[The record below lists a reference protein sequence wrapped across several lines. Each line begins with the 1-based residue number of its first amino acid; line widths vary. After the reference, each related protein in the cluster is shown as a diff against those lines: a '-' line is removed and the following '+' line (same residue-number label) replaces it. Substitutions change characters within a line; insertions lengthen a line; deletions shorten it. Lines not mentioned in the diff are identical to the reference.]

1 MAQGASQTELLASVG
16 SQDLSAPATDA
27 ASVTAS
33 VLAKHNIKTT
43 APAAAAPAAP
53 AQTTTQTG
61 ESAEEKASQE
71 KVKELA
77 QKLGVPFTNDLLS
90 LGSNS
95 AISDALIEKAVA
107 SGKTVA

>member
-1 MAQGASQTELLASVG
+1 MLAANEAANGINVAELETNIQANLQQKLAQGASQTELLASVG

-33 VLAKHNIKTT
+33 VLAKHNIKTA
-43 APAAAAPAAP
+43 APVAAAPAAPAAP
-53 AQTTTQTG
+53 AQTTTQTA

-77 QKLGVPFTNDLLS
+77 
-90 LGSNS
+90 
-95 AISDALIEKAVA
+95 
-107 SGKTVA
+107 

>member
-1 MAQGASQTELLASVG
+1 MLAANEAANGINVAELETNIQANLQQKLAQGASQTELLASVG

-43 APAAAAPAAP
+43 APAAP
-53 AQTTTQTG
+53 AQTTTQTA

-77 QKLGVPFTNDLLS
+77 
-90 LGSNS
+90 
-95 AISDALIEKAVA
+95 
-107 SGKTVA
+107 

>member
-1 MAQGASQTELLASVG
+1 MLAANEAANGINVAELETNIQANLQQKLAQGASQTELLASVG

-33 VLAKHNIKTT
+33 VLAKHNIKT
-43 APAAAAPAAP
+43 AAPAAP
-53 AQTTTQTG
+53 AQTTTQTA

-77 QKLGVPFTNDLLS
+77 
-90 LGSNS
+90 
-95 AISDALIEKAVA
+95 
-107 SGKTVA
+107 